1 MIMLSKPKPD
11 WPTTVAEAV
20 DRMLAR
26 LTRADKERVRKTPEQ
41 DLDGLHFGL
50 GTAIRNVCGLWGGNT
65 ALLAACVS
73 PEMHPDDASA
83 VIARAVWQRLR
94 ADG

>member
-11 WPTTVAEAV
+11 WPTTVEEAV

-26 LTRADKERVRKTPEQ
+26 LTHADKERVRNTPEQ

-50 GTAIRNVCGLWGGNT
+50 GTAIRNKCGLWDENRD
-65 ALLAACVS
+65 LLAACGS
-73 PEMHPDDASA
+73 PDMHPDSASA
-83 VIARAVWQRLR
+83 VIVRAVWERLL
-94 ADG
+94 AG